1 MAAGSEEDER
11 GSESR
16 THTSVDVVCLFGW
29 VFIAVKMIYIFVS
42 FLLLSFTFDL
52 FFSYRSC
59 PRIYYCLDGW
69 IQLDTSLNH

>member
-16 THTSVDVVCLFGW
+16 THTSVDVVCLFE
-29 VFIAVKMIYIFVS
+29 VFIAVKMILYFR
-42 FLLLSFTFDL
+42 LLSFTFDL

-69 IQLDTSLNH
+69 IQLDTS